1 MYDLLRV
8 DIIDIRIL
16 EMWWRYNEDMMISIL
31 LEWKKIRWVIINDID
46 IVGIDFK
53 VVEYEKRY
61 VLKRSSE

>member
-1 MYDLLRV
+1 
-8 DIIDIRIL
+8 
-16 EMWWRYNEDMMISIL
+16 MISIL